1 MKLAPEAM
9 GKIKD
14 MVINMMPYD
23 FDHNA
28 ASNEAVLVDDIF
40 SSISQHKPDLEEWK
54 GFIGFLCKQIDG
66 NPASQDAVKN
76 IAADM
81 KEILEKY
88 HAK

>member
-23 FDHNA
+23 FDHAA
-28 ASNEAVLVDDIF
+28 ASNEAVLIDDIF
-40 SSISQHKPDLEEWK
+40 TSISQHKPDMEEWK
-54 GFIGFLCKQIDG
+54 GFVGFLCKQVDQSK
-66 NPASQDAVKN
+66 ASQDAVKN

-88 HAK
+88 HA